1 MSTFVNPLD
10 QYKIYWSS
18 NENPSSNKQYWANYF
33 IVDNGNYLA
42 KYGNPSVRVRA
53 IRAF

>member
-18 NENPSSNKQYWANYF
+18 NENPSNNKQYWANYF
-33 IVDNGNYLA
+33 IADNGLYCA
-42 KYGNPSVRVRA
+42 KYGNPSIRVRA
-53 IRAF
+53 IRSF